1 MPRRT
6 HSEERGG
13 RGGTGETIGLPYQY
27 EFGGQPASDAPVP
40 TATTPVS
47 PLIPFDRAVLDTGS
61 KELLRDGR
69 WANARVYRFNFGG
82 ADWVVKDFAPRSF
95 WVRNTLGRLLLRR
108 ELRALQRLSGIEG
121 VPGDAFRVDSHAIA
135 ARYIPGV
142 TLGNV
147 PAEQLTASFFVAL
160 ERLLQLVHTRGIVH
174 LDTRGTGNMLMTPE
188 GRPALIDF
196 QASLGTRWMPMS
208 WRRWLDNLDMTGV
221 YKKWLQHD
229 PESMGPE
236 RRALYERMTRR
247 RRLWVARGYAGA
259 AKQKR
264 SDA

>member
-1 MPRRT
+1 V
-6 HSEERGG
+6 S
-13 RGGTGETIGLPYQY
+13 
-27 EFGGQPASDAPVP
+27 

-47 PLIPFDRAVLDTGS
+47 PSPPFDRALLDAGS

-69 WANARVYRFNFGG
+69 WANARVCRFSFGG
-82 ADWVVKDFAPRSF
+82 EEWVVKDFAPRSF

-108 ELRALQRLSGIEG
+108 ELRALQRLAGIEG
-121 VPGDAFRVDSHAIA
+121 VPGGAFRVDRHAIA

-142 TLGNV
+142 TLGKV
-147 PAEQLTASFFVAL
+147 AAEQLNASFFAAL
-160 ERLLQLVHTRGIVH
+160 ERLLKQVHARGIVH
-174 LDTRGTGNMLMTPE
+174 LDTRGTGNMLMTPA
-188 GRPALIDF
+188 GLPALIDF
-196 QASLGTRWMPMS
+196 QASLGTRWMPVS
-208 WRRWLDNLDMTGV
+208 WRRFLGDLDMAGV

-236 RRALYERMTRR
+236 RRALYECMTRW
-247 RRLWVARGYAGA
+247 RRLWVLRGYAGA

>member
-1 MPRRT
+1 MSRPA
-6 HSEERGG
+6 GG
-13 RGGTGETIGLPYQY
+13 RGPCRTGEIIAFLYQY
-27 EFGGQPASDAPVP
+27 EFGGQPASDPAVS
-40 TATTPVS
+40 TATPPTS
-47 PLIPFDRAVLDTGS
+47 LSLTFDRAALDSGS
-61 KELLRDGR
+61 KEVLRDGR
-69 WANARVYRFNFGG
+69 WANARVYRFNFDG
-82 ADWVVKDFAPRSF
+82 AEWVVKDFAPRSF

-108 ELRALQRLSGIEG
+108 ELRTLQRLAGIDG

-135 ARYIPGV
+135 ARFIPGV

-147 PAEQLTASFFVAL
+147 AAEQLNAPFFAAL
-160 ERLLQLVHTRGIVH
+160 ERLLQQVHARGIVH
-174 LDTRGTGNMLMTPE
+174 LDTRGTGNMLMTPA

-196 QASLGTRWMPMS
+196 QASLGTRWMPVS
-208 WRRWLDNLDMTGV
+208 WRRWLDDLDMTGV

-236 RRALYERMTRR
+236 RRALYEHMTRR

>member
-1 MPRRT
+1 MST
-6 HSEERGG
+6 AK
-13 RGGTGETIGLPYQY
+13 T
-27 EFGGQPASDAPVP
+27 PASA
-40 TATTPVS
+40 S
-47 PLIPFDRAVLDTGS
+47 PPFDRAALDTGS

-69 WANARVYRFNFGG
+69 WANARVVRFNSDGVE
-82 ADWVVKDFAPRSF
+82 WVVKDFAPRSF

-108 ELRALQRLSGIEG
+108 ELRALQRLAGVDG
-121 VPGDAFRVDSHAIA
+121 VPGSAFRVDAHAIA

-142 TLGNV
+142 TLGHV
-147 PAEQLTASFFVAL
+147 PAGQLDAGFFASL
-160 ERLLQLVHTRGIVH
+160 ERLLQQVHARGIVH

-196 QASLGTRWMPMS
+196 QASLGTRWMPTS
-208 WRRWLDNLDMTGV
+208 WRRWLGDLDMAGV

-236 RRALYERMTRR
+236 RRALYECMTRW
-247 RRLWVARGYAGA
+247 RRLWVLRGYAGA
-259 AKQKR
+259 AKRKR